1 MQHSDDRPKLLL
13 TRKLPDLV
21 EARARR
27 RYDVRLNTDDQL
39 YNSANLLAAMKGMD
53 AALVAL
59 TDKFSAPVIEAL
71 PDCVRMLATF
81 SVGLDHIDLQAAA
94 KRGLVIANTPDVLT
108 DATAE
113 MAVLLTLGACRR
125 IGEGERMLR
134 GGHWGAWSPTGFLG
148 TGLTG
153 RHVGILGLG
162 RIGQAIAQRLAP
174 FGVHLHYHSRRPVD
188 APGLTYHATPFDLF
202 GTSQIMI
209 IAAASTPETRH
220 IVNKGHLAAMVPGG
234 ILVNIARGDLVD
246 EDAVFAALKSGHLA
260 AAGLDVY
267 QNEPKIDPRW
277 LEFDQVL
284 LSPHLG
290 SATIET
296 RVAMG
301 MRALDN
307 LDDFFNHRRP
317 RDQVVPE

>member
-1 MQHSDDRPKLLL
+1 MQHSDVRPKLLL

-21 EARARR
+21 EARACRH
-27 RYDVRLNTDDQL
+27 YDVRLNADDHL
-39 YNSANLLAAMKGMD
+39 YDSVSLLAAMDGMD
-53 AALVAL
+53 AALIAL
-59 TDKFSAPVIEAL
+59 TDKFTAPVIGAL
-71 PDCVRMLATF
+71 PDRLRMLATF
-81 SVGLDHIDLQAAA
+81 SVGVDHIDLAAA
-94 KRGLVIANTPDVLT
+94 ARRGLVITNTPDVLT

-125 IGEGERMLR
+125 IGEGERMVR
-134 GGHWGAWSPTGFLG
+134 GGQWGAWSPTGFLG

-162 RIGQAIAQRLAP
+162 RIGQAIAHRLAP
-174 FGVHLHYHSRRPVD
+174 FGVHLHYHARRPVD
-188 APGLTYHATPFDLF
+188 VPGLTYHATPLELF
-202 GTSQIMI
+202 QASQIII
-209 IAAASTPETRH
+209 IAAASTAETRH
-220 IVNKGHLAAMVPGG
+220 IVNQRHLAAMAPGG
-234 ILVNIARGDLVD
+234 VLINIARGDLVD
-246 EDAVFAALKSGHLA
+246 EEAVFAALKSGHLA
-260 AAGLDVY
+260 GAGLDVY
-267 QNEPKIDPRW
+267 QNEPRIDPRW

-317 RDQVVPE
+317 RDQVIPE

>member
-1 MQHSDDRPKLLL
+1 MQHSNDRPKLLL

-21 EARARR
+21 EARAGRT
-27 RYDVRLNTDDQL
+27 YDVRLNEGDQL
-39 YNSANLLAAMKGMD
+39 YDSDALLHAMAGMD
-53 AALVAL
+53 AALIAL
-59 TDKFSAPVIEAL
+59 TDKLSATVIKAL
-71 PDCVRMLATF
+71 PDSVRMLATF
-81 SVGLDHIDLQAAA
+81 SVGLDHIDLAAA
-94 KRGLVIANTPDVLT
+94 AARGLVIANTPDVLT

-125 IGEGERMLR
+125 IGEGERMVR

-148 TGLTG
+148 IGLTG

-174 FGVHLHYHSRRPVD
+174 FGVHVHYHARKLVD
-188 APGLTYHATPFDLF
+188 APGLTYHSTPLDLF
-202 GTSQIMI
+202 RASQIVI
-209 IAAASTPETRH
+209 VAAASTPETRH
-220 IVNKGHLAAMVPGG
+220 IVNASTLAAMAPGG
-234 ILVNIARGDLVD
+234 VLVNIARGDLVD
-246 EDAVFAALKSGHLA
+246 EEAVFAALKSGHLSG
-260 AAGLDVY
+260 AGLDVY
-267 QNEPKIDPRW
+267 QNEPRIDQRW

-317 RDQVVPE
+317 RDQVIP

>member
-27 RYDVRLNTDDQL
+27 TYAVRLNETDQL
-39 YNSANLLAAMKGMD
+39 YDTHRFLAAMAGMD
-53 AALVAL
+53 AALIAL
-59 TDKFSAPVIEAL
+59 TDKLTASVIGAL
-71 PDCVRMLATF
+71 PDSVRMLATF
-81 SVGLDHIDLQAAA
+81 SVGLDHIDLNAAA
-94 KRGLVIANTPDVLT
+94 ERGLIITNTPDVLT

-125 IGEGERMLR
+125 IGEGERMVR

-148 TGLTG
+148 VGLTG

-174 FGVHLHYHSRRPVD
+174 FGVHLHYHSRRPLNV
-188 APGLTYHATPFDLF
+188 PGLTYHATPLDLF
-202 GTSQIMI
+202 RASQII
-209 IAAASTPETRH
+209 IVAAASTPETRH
-220 IVNKGHLAAMVPGG
+220 IVNADHLAAMTPGG
-234 ILVNIARGDLVD
+234 FLVNIARGDLVD
-246 EDAVFAALKSGHLA
+246 EAAVFAALKSGHLA
-260 AAGLDVY
+260 GAGLDVY
-267 QNEPKIDPRW
+267 QNEPRIDQNW
-277 LEFDQVL
+277 LDFDQVL

-317 RDQVVPE
+317 RDQVVP